1 MPVGGPPYANSMH
14 KVMKSLFVQRTN
26 LLFTVQFSNLR
37 ALPLISVTLIITAL
51 EILVG
56 SIAIDILFGEP
67 KAYLQP
73 SMFVR
78 GVVNYFDKYFRKGN
92 LISMGLIFILF
103 IVILYVVPISAILYA
118 STKVRVAYVVIG
130 IIILK
135 SSFSFTSVR
144 EHAKPVIEALEKG
157 SLMEA
162 RVYLTRLVRRDTEHL
177 DESQIASATIESIS
191 KGLIYGFVSPLLYFS
206 VFGIIGAFVIKII
219 NSLDA
224 VIGHKDPR
232 NFEFGRATATIHT
245 IINYI
250 PARVSA
256 FLIMFSSELLNY
268 KVKSVPLR
276 GAVVIP
282 ESVNTGWS
290 MGAMA
295 TSLNLKLEK
304 VGYYILNQNGFA
316 PTVADVK
323 RALNVYYIS
332 AYSFLIIFVVPIMII
347 LYLLGPYL

>member
-1 MPVGGPPYANSMH
+1 MNPT
-14 KVMKSLFVQRTN
+14 F
-26 LLFTVQFSNLR
+26 
-37 ALPLISVTLIITAL
+37 IIIGL
-51 EILVG
+51 EILIG
-56 SIAIDILFGEP
+56 AIAIDILFGEP
-67 KAYLQP
+67 RAYLQP
-73 SMFVR
+73 SLFVKR
-78 GVVNYFDKYFRKGN
+78 VVGYFDKYFRKGD
-92 LISMGLIFILF
+92 LIGMGLAFLF
-103 IVILYVVPISAILYA
+103 FVVLLYAIPISLVLYI
-118 STKVRVAYVVIG
+118 SSPVRVVYVVIG

-135 SSFSFTSVR
+135 SSFSFTSIR
-144 EHAKPVIEALEKG
+144 EHVKPVIEALEKG

-206 VFGIIGAFVIKII
+206 FFGIIGAFVVKII

-224 VIGHKDPR
+224 VIGHKDRR
-232 NFEFGRATATIHT
+232 NFEFGRATAAIHT
-245 IINYI
+245 VINYI
-250 PARVSA
+250 PARVAA

-268 KVKSVPLR
+268 KVKSVPLNR
-276 GAVVIP
+276 AVVIP

-304 VGYYILNQNGFA
+304 VGYYVLNQNGFS
-316 PTVADVK
+316 PTVGDVK

-347 LYLLGPYL
+347 LYLLSI